1 MFGHQ
6 RLVTD
11 IANPNQAAG
20 ECAQAIRHGPVITR
34 PLRLTAPPIHA
45 STVSDLSRTCDAF
58 VRAFV
63 GSLQS
68 MRPVHC
74 GAAAVRLGVRDE
86 ILVPMPPSAV
96 SRGRSI
102 NPFDGHG
109 FAHSAERAFRAGA
122 RTCWYPEKRQKRAD

>member
-1 MFGHQ
+1 MEQGLNISITIPANMSMNERVNRKSMFGHQ

-20 ECAQAIRHGPVITR
+20 ECAQAIRHGQVITR

-86 ILVPMPPSAV
+86 I
-96 SRGRSI
+96 
-102 NPFDGHG
+102 
-109 FAHSAERAFRAGA
+109 
-122 RTCWYPEKRQKRAD
+122 